1 MEFGVQ
7 QLQLGKILNKESK
20 ARTAL
25 KVMKEAGFNSIELNG
40 FMIRKSPFIVRLLTS
55 AYGMPIKKSFRFDWK
70 KMLKDYDLHVISIH
84 EDLDT
89 LETNLDMVIQE
100 CKDFDCHYVVVTG
113 MYNYDYSSFK
123 AVKELATRLNEV
135 GRRLKPHNLFLL
147 YHNHNVEFVHV
158 NKSRL
163 AYDILISN
171 TDPLVVNFEFDSYW
185 PSVAGV
191 DALFYMK
198 RLGKRIRLHHIC
210 DNGNLNQK
218 KFLTPIIKTN
228 AVELGL
234 GSLNLEA
241 FLKQDLENETEA
253 VILEQH
259 KNYIHDDPIE
269 SLFTSAEYL
278 QNFKKACIK

>member
-1 MEFGVQ
+1 
-7 QLQLGKILNKESK
+7 
-20 ARTAL
+20 
-25 KVMKEAGFNSIELNG
+25 
-40 FMIRKSPFIVRLLTS
+40 
-55 AYGMPIKKSFRFDWK
+55 
-70 KMLKDYDLHVISIH
+70 
-84 EDLDT
+84 
-89 LETNLDMVIQE
+89 
-100 CKDFDCHYVVVTG
+100 

-158 NKSRL
+158 NKLRL

-171 TDPLVVNFEFDSYW
+171 TNPLLVNFEFDSYW

-228 AVELGL
+228 AVELGF

-269 SLFTSAEYL
+269 SLFTSSEYL
-278 QNFKKACIK
+278 QNFKKAYIK